1 MKKRIKHT
9 LNFILKEVILK
20 YLFCYILSVIA
31 LAVPLFLNIDEPW
44 NSWLIS
50 FSASIFSLPVIFIIY
65 NLYVSALEKHTQDK
79 ISQKINNNVI
89 NVFAQFI
96 YFTEYFYYKL
106 EDKKDGDEATLNKI
120 LMYSEKELFKLIS
133 DNTFSGIILFSE
145 FDSFDT
151 YIDDIIN
158 EPVVCKY
165 ANQEDISILID
176 FINSYNAFKDIFNSI
191 VSNDYI
197 VCGKYENIDIQ
208 ESNYAKNN
216 KGKIFYDAMWLLDSE
231 NVQSFYTA
239 MYPIYEKE
247 SLLLKLKLSGTKSQ
261 EIADSIKSV
270 YNCINKWLSIHSDSR
285 ISISNSI
292 VMYGRLH
299 LDYDI
304 TFNQYMKKALRYP
317 KADLD
322 SNKMGTVTL
331 SFELNR
337 KKVPS
342 RIRIEDGFSKES
354 NKEVIRLLAE
364 GPKWENTPSGRRIQ
378 VHIHFTIGKNGES
391 HKAILIVLPSGVKR
405 KP

>member
-31 LAVPLFLNIDEPW
+31 LVVPLFLNIDEPW

-89 NVFAQFI
+89 NVFARFI

-106 EDKKDGDEATLNKI
+106 EDEKNGDEDSLNK
-120 LMYSEKELFKLIS
+120 LLTYSEKELFKLIS

-197 VCGKYENIDIQ
+197 VCGN
-208 ESNYAKNN
+208 
-216 KGKIFYDAMWLLDSE
+216 M
-231 NVQSFYTA
+231 
-239 MYPIYEKE
+239 
-247 SLLLKLKLSGTKSQ
+247 
-261 EIADSIKSV
+261 
-270 YNCINKWLSIHSDSR
+270 R
-285 ISISNSI
+285 IS
-292 VMYGRLH
+292 
-299 LDYDI
+299 
-304 TFNQYMKKALRYP
+304 TFKKAIMQKITKEKY
-317 KADLD
+317 
-322 SNKMGTVTL
+322 SMTL
-331 SFELNR
+331 C
-337 KKVPS
+337 
-342 RIRIEDGFSKES
+342 GY
-354 NKEVIRLLAE
+354 
-364 GPKWENTPSGRRIQ
+364 
-378 VHIHFTIGKNGES
+378 
-391 HKAILIVLPSGVKR
+391 
-405 KP
+405 

>member
-1 MKKRIKHT
+1 MVAVSLKKKKKINSNKKKSEEIKSHK
-9 LNFILKEVILK
+9 FKIIG
-20 YLFCYILSVIA
+20 
-31 LAVPLFLNIDEPW
+31 
-44 NSWLIS
+44 
-50 FSASIFSLPVIFIIY
+50 IFSGKKQETYTGLSSDFSENMVFVDYSTSQEIL
-65 NLYVSALEKHTQDK
+65 NKSENNK
-79 ISQKINNNVI
+79 I
-89 NVFAQFI
+89 A
-96 YFTEYFYYKL
+96 
-106 EDKKDGDEATLNKI
+106 NKI

-304 TFNQYMKKALRYP
+304 TFNQYMKNNI
-317 KADLD
+317 
-322 SNKMGTVTL
+322 SIC
-331 SFELNR
+331 NR
-337 KKVPS
+337 
-342 RIRIEDGFSKES
+342 F
-354 NKEVIRLLAE
+354 
-364 GPKWENTPSGRRIQ
+364 
-378 VHIHFTIGKNGES
+378 
-391 HKAILIVLPSGVKR
+391 
-405 KP
+405 

>member
-31 LAVPLFLNIDEPW
+31 LVVPLFLNIDEPW

-106 EDKKDGDEATLNKI
+106 EDEKNGDEDSLNK
-120 LMYSEKELFKLIS
+120 LLTYSEKELFKLIS

-151 YIDDIIN
+151 YIEDIIN

-216 KGKIFYDAMWLLDSE
+216 QGKIFYDAMWLLDSE
-231 NVQSFYTA
+231 SVQSFYTA

-285 ISISNSI
+285 ISISKSI
-292 VMYGRLH
+292 VMNGRLH

-304 TFNQYMKKALRYP
+304 TFNQYMKNNI
-317 KADLD
+317 
-322 SNKMGTVTL
+322 SIC
-331 SFELNR
+331 NR
-337 KKVPS
+337 
-342 RIRIEDGFSKES
+342 F
-354 NKEVIRLLAE
+354 
-364 GPKWENTPSGRRIQ
+364 
-378 VHIHFTIGKNGES
+378 
-391 HKAILIVLPSGVKR
+391 
-405 KP
+405 